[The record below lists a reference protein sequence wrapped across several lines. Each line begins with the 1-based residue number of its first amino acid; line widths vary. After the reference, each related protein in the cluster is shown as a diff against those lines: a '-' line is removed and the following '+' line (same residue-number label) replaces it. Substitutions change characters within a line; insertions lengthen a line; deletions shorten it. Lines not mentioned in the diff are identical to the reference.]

1 MYEYTAIADVGITLI
16 ELLGEKM
23 PDIKDSIMLISPGE
37 IEATDNV
44 LLSLFLYQIN
54 ENVYMKNQNMR
65 MSESTQWQKY
75 PPLQLDLYYILTSHP
90 SGIPDKTERTKQQHS
105 ILGRAM
111 QVLYDN
117 SILKGDVLRGTLNQ
131 NEEDELHITIC
142 PLNLDDIT
150 KIWTT
155 FQDKTYKTSVC
166 YLVTPARIDSYQE
179 KQTIRVTSKKL
190 EQSYMVP
197 KGVNL

>member
-1 MYEYTAIADVGITLI
+1 MYEYRAIADVGKTLI

-90 SGIPDKTERTKQQHS
+90 SGIPDKTERTIEQHR
-105 ILGRAM
+105 ILGWAM

-155 FQDKTYKTSVC
+155 FQDKSYKTSVC
-166 YLVTPARIDSYQE
+166 YQVTPVYGLHRKNWNSHIW
-179 KQTIRVTSKKL
+179 
-190 EQSYMVP
+190 
-197 KGVNL
+197 

>member
-1 MYEYTAIADVGITLI
+1 MYEYTAIADVGTTLI
-16 ELLGEKM
+16 ELLGEQM

-37 IEATDNV
+37 IETTDNV
-44 LLSLFLYQIN
+44 LLSMFLYQIN
-54 ENVYMKNQNMR
+54 ENVYMKNQNVR

-117 SILKGDVLRGTLNQ
+117 SIMKGELLKGTLNQ

-166 YLVTPARIDSYQE
+166 YLVTPVRIDSYQE
-179 KQTIRVTSKKL
+179 KKTIRVTSKKL

-197 KGVNL
+197 KGVNM

>member
-1 MYEYTAIADVGITLI
+1 MYEYRAIADVGKTLI

-90 SGIPDKTERTKQQHS
+90 SGIPDKTERTIEQHR
-105 ILGRAM
+105 ILGWAM

-155 FQDKTYKTSVC
+155 FQDKSYKTSVC
-166 YLVTPARIDSYQE
+166 YQVTPVRIDSYQE
-179 KQTIRVTSKKL
+179 RETIRVTSKKL
-190 EQSYMVP
+190 EQSYMVT

>member
-1 MYEYTAIADVGITLI
+1 MYQYTAIADVGTTLI
-16 ELLGEKM
+16 ELLGENM

-54 ENVYMKNQNMR
+54 ENTFMKNQNMR
-65 MSESTQWQKY
+65 MSVSPQWEKN
-75 PPLQLDLYYILTSHP
+75 PPLHLDLYYILTSHP
-90 SGIPDKTERTKQQHS
+90 SEIPDKTERTKQQHS

-117 SILKGDVLRGTLNQ
+117 SIIRKELLRGTLNQ
-131 NEEDELHITIC
+131 SEEDELHLTIC

-166 YLVTPARIDSYQE
+166 YLVTPVKIDSYRGE
-179 KQTIRVTSKKL
+179 ETVRVISKKI
-190 EQSYMVP
+190 EQAYMVP
-197 KGVNL
+197 KEVNI